1 VKIYLL
7 RGLSAAA
14 DPILVMWLSA
24 ADTGSILRG
33 FYAAADTILVHHY
46 LERYSHLHMGSC
58 NSGDLCRV
66 GKTQAHVGNFH
77 PHTRS
82 D

>member
-14 DPILVMWLSA
+14 DPILVMWLS
-24 ADTGSILRG
+24 
-33 FYAAADTILVHHY
+33 AADTILVHHY